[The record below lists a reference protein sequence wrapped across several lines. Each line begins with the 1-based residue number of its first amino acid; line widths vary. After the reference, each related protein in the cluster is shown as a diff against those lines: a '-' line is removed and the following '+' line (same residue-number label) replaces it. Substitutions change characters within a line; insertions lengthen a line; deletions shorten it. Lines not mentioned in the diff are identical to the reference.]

1 MKRRTG
7 RFPARPL
14 VRTQGGAAILTA
26 MLTVVLVA
34 TLATTVLW
42 QQWRAVEV
50 EAAERTRTQ
59 SAWVLSGALDW
70 ARLILREDARQGGA
84 DHLGEPW
91 AVPLEQARLSTFL
104 AADRSSTLET
114 DATQEAFLAGRIV
127 DLQSRLNVANL
138 VLNGKVHEP
147 SRVAFARLFDHLGLP
162 ASELEV
168 MVDQLRRAHPGDPAN
183 PAAAASAA
191 DAAADP
197 TAPLWPQDLAQLAWV
212 GLSPPSIAVLRPFVT
227 VLPMRTPVNLNTAP
241 AEVIYACVE
250 EFELADAHRLVTA
263 RSLKPLTS
271 LADARQV
278 AGERPRFDGARHAV
292 KSDFFEVAGNLRL
305 EQITVQV
312 RSVVQR
318 EGLEVKTIWRKRD
331 VAAAQAPLQ

>member
-1 MKRRTG
+1 MKRRAG
-7 RFPARPL
+7 RLPALAGARA
-14 VRTQGGAAILTA
+14 QGGAAILAA

-59 SAWVLSGALDW
+59 SVWVLSGALDW

-104 AADRSSTLET
+104 AADRGSAQAA

-127 DLQSRLNVANL
+127 DLQSRLNVTNL

-162 ASELEV
+162 ASELEL
-168 MVDQLRRAHPGDPAN
+168 MVDNLRRAHPGDPAN
-183 PAAAASAA
+183 PAAAAEAA
-191 DAAADP
+191 KDP

-212 GLSPPSIAVLRPFVT
+212 GLSAPSIAVLRPFVT
-227 VLPMRTPVNLNTAP
+227 VLPTRTPVNLNTAP

-271 LADARQV
+271 LADVRQV
-278 AGERPRFDGARHAV
+278 AGEGPIFDGARHGV
-292 KSDFFEVAGNLRL
+292 KSDFFEVAGSLRL

-318 EGLEVKTIWRKRD
+318 EGLEVKTIWRQRD

>member
-1 MKRRTG
+1 MRRCTSQLAGPPGG
-7 RFPARPL
+7 RA
-14 VRTQGGAAILTA
+14 QGGAAILTA

-50 EAAERTRTQ
+50 EAAERTRSQ

-104 AADRSSTLET
+104 AADRSSTLEA

-127 DLQSRLNVANL
+127 DLQSRLNAANL
-138 VLNGKVHEP
+138 VLNGKIHEP
-147 SRVAFARLFDHLGLP
+147 SRVAFARLFQLLGLP
-162 ASELEV
+162 ASELDAMAEN
-168 MVDQLRRAHPGDPAN
+168 LRRAQPSDPAVAV
-183 PAAAASAA
+183 PGAA
-191 DAAADP
+191 DDP
-197 TAPLWPQDLAQLAWV
+197 TATLWPQDVAQLAWV
-212 GLSPPSIAVLRPFVT
+212 GVSAQSIEVLRPFVT
-227 VLPMRTPVNLNTAP
+227 VLPVRTPVNLNTAP
-241 AEVIYACVE
+241 AEVIFACVD

-263 RSLKPLTS
+263 RSAKPLSS
-271 LADARQV
+271 LADVRKVVGNAARL
-278 AGERPRFDGARHAV
+278 DGARHSV
-292 KSDFFEVAGNLRL
+292 KSDFFEVAGSLRL
-305 EQITVQV
+305 DQMTVQMQ
-312 RSVVQR
+312 SVVQR
-318 EGLEVKTIWRKRD
+318 DGLEVKTLMRKRN

>member
-1 MKRRTG
+1 
-7 RFPARPL
+7 
-14 VRTQGGAAILTA
+14 
-26 MLTVVLVA
+26 
-34 TLATTVLW
+34 
-42 QQWRAVEV
+42 
-50 EAAERTRTQ
+50 
-59 SAWVLSGALDW
+59 
-70 ARLILREDARQGGA
+70 
-84 DHLGEPW
+84 
-91 AVPLEQARLSTFL
+91 
-104 AADRSSTLET
+104 
-114 DATQEAFLAGRIV
+114 
-127 DLQSRLNVANL
+127 
-138 VLNGKVHEP
+138 
-147 SRVAFARLFDHLGLP
+147 
-162 ASELEV
+162 